1 MHIAV
6 PTSIKIKKLRE
17 IFIENQSPNRKMLL
31 FLTVIGG
38 LCAGSEID
46 DGVTIEGRVMLD

>member
-1 MHIAV
+1 MHMVV
-6 PTSIKIKKLRE
+6 PTSIKIKFLRP
-17 IFIENQSPNRKMLL
+17 IFIEHQSPNRKMLL

-46 DGVTIEGRVMLD
+46 DGVTIEGR

>member
-1 MHIAV
+1 MHMV
-6 PTSIKIKKLRE
+6 VLTSIKIKLMRA
-17 IFIENQSPNRKMLL
+17 IFIEHQSPNRKMLL

-46 DGVTIEGRVMLD
+46 SGVTIEGR